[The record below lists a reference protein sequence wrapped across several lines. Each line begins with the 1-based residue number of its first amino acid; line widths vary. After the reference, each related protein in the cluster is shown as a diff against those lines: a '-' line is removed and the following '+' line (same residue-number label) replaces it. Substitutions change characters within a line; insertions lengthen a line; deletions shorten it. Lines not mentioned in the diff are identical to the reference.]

1 MFRFLL
7 GVASVTCLIT
17 YGDEIKN
24 YTVEIGLRDLAVA
37 YLRTW

>member
-1 MFRFLL
+1 MFRFLS
-7 GVASVTCLIT
+7 GVAAVTCLIT

>member
-7 GVASVTCLIT
+7 GVAVVIWVTT
-17 YGDEIKN
+17 YSDEIKS
-24 YTVEIGLRDLAVA
+24 YTVEIGLRDLTVA

>member
-7 GVASVTCLIT
+7 GVTAVICLIT
-17 YGDEIKN
+17 YGHEIKN

>member
-1 MFRFLL
+1 MLRFLL
-7 GVASVTCLIT
+7 GVAAVVCLIT

>member
-7 GVASVTCLIT
+7 GVTAVICLIT
-17 YGDEIKN
+17 YSDEIKN
-24 YTVEIGLRDLAVA
+24 YIVEVGLRDLAVA

>member
-7 GVASVTCLIT
+7 GVTAVICLIT
-17 YGDEIKN
+17 YSDEITN